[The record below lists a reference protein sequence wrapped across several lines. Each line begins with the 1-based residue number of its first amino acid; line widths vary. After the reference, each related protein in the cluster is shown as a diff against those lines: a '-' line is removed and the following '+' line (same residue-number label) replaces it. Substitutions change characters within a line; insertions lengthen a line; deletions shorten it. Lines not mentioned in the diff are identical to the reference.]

1 LHRRVTLARSGIE
14 AFAVEDRSVQ
24 LVWSGLPAPVCTF
37 GIDATSVTV
46 EAGPPARAYR
56 AGRPPR
62 PLGRMASG
70 PGSVVID
77 GLAPGARSEVWM
89 SPRGGRRRSLGWV
102 TTLTPPPGRLLSRF
116 ATFSDPHVGETRFG
130 GTNRIVEGPDLQ
142 GRSAARCLA
151 SAVREAAAWGAEVLV
166 SRGDLTRSSHPQQFS
181 AAARI
186 LTAAGLPALTV
197 LGNHD
202 VRHRVDGAA
211 ILGANGV
218 TVSTDVTV
226 HDLPGLRLVL
236 VHSPLTNDHRGDLP
250 PGRITRVADACAGA
264 PPRPD
269 GRPGPA
275 AVILHHPLTDRERLT
290 PYPPGVPVDQ
300 SRRLGQTLNRANPD
314 TVVLAGHRHRTRRR
328 TIAGLDVSEVGS
340 TKDYPGVWAGY
351 AVHEGGIRQV
361 VRRVADPAALAW
373 TESTGEAIGGLW
385 SRWSPG
391 RLDDRCWVRTW

>member
-1 LHRRVTLARSGIE
+1 VPRPLTLARGGIGV
-14 AFAVEDRSVQ
+14 FAVEDRAVQ
-24 LVWSGLPAPVCTF
+24 LTWSALPAPVCTF
-37 GIDATSVTV
+37 GIGATSVTV
-46 EAGPPARAYR
+46 EAGPPPTAYR

-62 PLGRMASG
+62 PLSRAPGG

-77 GLAPGARSEVWM
+77 GLAPGNRAEVWM
-89 SPRGGRRRSLGWV
+89 APRGGRRRSLGWV
-102 TTLTPPPGRLLSRF
+102 TTLAPPPGRLLSRF

-130 GTNRIVEGPDLQ
+130 GARQIVEGPELQ

-166 SRGDLTRSSHPQQFS
+166 SRGDLTRSSHPQEF
-181 AAARI
+181 AAAAQI
-186 LTAAGLPALTV
+186 MAAEGLPALTV

-202 VRHRVDGAA
+202 VRHRVDGAG
-211 ILGANGV
+211 ILSANGLAV
-218 TVSTDVTV
+218 CTDVMV
-226 HDLPGLRLVL
+226 RDLPGIRLVL
-236 VHSPLTNDHRGDLP
+236 VHSPLTTDHRGDLP
-250 PGRITRVADACAGA
+250 PARIAALAEACAGA
-264 PPRPD
+264 PARPD

-275 AVILHHPLTDRERLT
+275 AVVLHHPLTDRERLT

-300 SRRLGQTLNRANPD
+300 SAGLGRALVGANPD

-361 VRRVADPAALAW
+361 VRRVADPVAVAW
-373 TESTGEAIGGLW
+373 TESTGGALGGLW
-385 SRWSPG
+385 SWWSPG
-391 RLDDRCWVRTW
+391 RLDDRCWTRTW